1 MWKYAVC
8 AAVLAAAPVAQ
19 AGFRCVDEKGKSHF
33 QDTPPAACG
42 NVTIYEVSPQGSV
55 IRRIEPTAAAAAPK
69 DANAERQSAEQKRR
83 DRALVETYTSPAE
96 IEIARD
102 RNLDIIKSRLDGVK
116 TRLGQLEGREGE
128 LQRALASYK
137 GQPAPAVQQDLDKVL
152 AEKAQVQASVARFQ
166 KDLDQTR
173 AQFDADK
180 QRWIELKGP
189 AK

>member
-19 AGFRCVDEKGKSHF
+19 AAFKCVDDKGKSHF

-42 NVTIYEVSPQGSV
+42 NVTIYEVSPSGSV

-69 DANAERQSAEQKRR
+69 DANAERQAAEQKRR
-83 DRALVETYTSPAE
+83 DRALVETYTSAAE
-96 IEIARD
+96 IDIARD
-102 RNLDIIKSRLDGVK
+102 RNLDIIRSRLDGVK
-116 TRLGQLEGREGE
+116 TRLGQLEAREKD
-128 LQRALASYK
+128 LNVALASYK
-137 GQPAPAVQQDLDKVL
+137 GKPAPAIQQDLDKVL
-152 AEKAQVQASVARFQ
+152 ADKAEVQASLARFQ
-166 KDLDQTR
+166 KDYDQTQ

-180 QRWIELKGP
+180 KRWIEMKGA